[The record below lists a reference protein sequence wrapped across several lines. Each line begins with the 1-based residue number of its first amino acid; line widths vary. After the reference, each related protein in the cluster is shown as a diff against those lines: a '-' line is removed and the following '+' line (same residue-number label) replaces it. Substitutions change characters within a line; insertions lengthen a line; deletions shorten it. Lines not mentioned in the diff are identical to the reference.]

1 MKHIKVFLL
10 VVSFI
15 VTTNLAYSENI
26 DLSGLART
34 EETPLVSDVV
44 EALDAFLATH
54 PEESLSREQNRK
66 LEALRKRATTK
77 VTEATQELTSKLA
90 KTASKW
96 MKSKNQ
102 KYLDELEDWA
112 AEVESDEFFTECV
125 WDKYDFDPDSDVD
138 ASDFEFDISD
148 VLVVW
153 NRAQWK
159 DSHKTIAYV
168 AFGFLD
174 LEVTG
179 QFPDDAPGT
188 KSTRDCRFLAS
199 TKIFTS
205 KGKEAYSPTTD
216 DQLLK
221 ARGLGLK

>member
-112 AEVESDEFFTECV
+112 
-125 WDKYDFDPDSDVD
+125 SDVD